1 MKSFFGLSF
10 LLLSSLTFAQSVW
23 IVTDDIAFEKIDKH
37 VVLSKQAF
45 NKSNG
50 RVLAQVDTAMI
61 GMISHFMHA
70 DVQRCGGF
78 FQFETRDEA
87 EAFLQGSG
95 LETVAEKAIF
105 ADYQIDQKET
115 VEAMIAQVEAKNI
128 EQTIRHLSS
137 FHNRFYRAQ
146 TGVDSQTWVRNQWAS
161 LSSGR
166 NDVTVEFFNHNS
178 WIQPSVVMT
187 VAGESPEVVV
197 IGGHADSI
205 SGYFGSPTARAPG
218 ADDNASGIAT
228 ITEVIRIM
236 MASNYKPKKTIKFM
250 GYAAEEVGLLGSKE
264 IAQTYKRT
272 NVPVVGVLQLDMT
285 NFNGSRSQD
294 ITLITDYTNQQQNEF
309 LAKLVDEYLQ
319 LSWGWDKCGYA
330 CSDHASWHAQGFPAS
345 TPFETKKN
353 DMNRR
358 IHTPQDLIEVSGGHA
373 NHAAKF
379 AKLALAYLVELD
391 R

>member
-1 MKSFFGLSF
+1 MKIFLGLSY
-10 LLLSSLTFAQSVW
+10 LLLSSLAFAQSAW
-23 IVTDDIAFEKIDKH
+23 IVTDDVAFEKVDKH
-37 VVLSKQAF
+37 LTLDKRAF

-50 RVLAQVDTAMI
+50 RVLAQVDVGLI
-61 GMISHFMHA
+61 GMLSHYMHS

-78 FQFETRDEA
+78 FQFETREEA
-87 EAFLQGSG
+87 EAFLNGSG
-95 LETVAEKAIF
+95 SESLAEKAIF
-105 ADYQIDQKET
+105 ADYSINQNET
-115 VEAMIAQVEAKNI
+115 VEAMIGQVDAKNI
-128 EQTIRHLSS
+128 EQTIRQLSS
-137 FHNRFYRAQ
+137 FQNRFYKAE
-146 TGVDSQTWVRNQWAS
+146 TGVQSQTWVRDHWAS
-161 LSSGR
+161 LAAGR
-166 NDVTVEFFNHNS
+166 NDVKVEFFTHAS
-178 WIQPSVVMT
+178 WQQPSVVMT
-187 VAGESPEVVV
+187 VTGKSPEVIV

-218 ADDNASGIAT
+218 ADDNASGIST

-236 MASNYKPKKTIKFM
+236 MASNYKPEKTIKFM

-264 IAQTYKRT
+264 IAQTYKR
-272 NVPVVGVLQLDMT
+272 NSIPVVGVLQLDMT

-319 LSWGWDKCGYA
+319 MSWGWDQCGYA
-330 CSDHASWHAQGFPAS
+330 CSDHASWHSQGFPAS

-353 DMNRR
+353 DMNKK
-358 IHTPQDLIEVSGGHA
+358 IHTAQDTIDVSGGNA

-379 AKLALAYLVELD
+379 AKLAVAYLVELD